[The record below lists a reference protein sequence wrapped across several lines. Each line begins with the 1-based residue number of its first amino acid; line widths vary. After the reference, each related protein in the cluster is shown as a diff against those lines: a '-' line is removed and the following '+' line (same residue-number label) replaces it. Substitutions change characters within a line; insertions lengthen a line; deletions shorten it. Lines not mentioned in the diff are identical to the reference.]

1 MNEIEFFFTAQILL
15 AELTLSLNI
24 CVISSRVQSRK
35 EIQNFASNI
44 NPSRPNPERREEIN
58 LNFYFHP
65 SLWCLRRFH

>member
-1 MNEIEFFFTAQILL
+1 MNEIEFFFIAQILL

-44 NPSRPNPERREEIN
+44 NPSRPNPERREET
-58 LNFYFHP
+58 
-65 SLWCLRRFH
+65 